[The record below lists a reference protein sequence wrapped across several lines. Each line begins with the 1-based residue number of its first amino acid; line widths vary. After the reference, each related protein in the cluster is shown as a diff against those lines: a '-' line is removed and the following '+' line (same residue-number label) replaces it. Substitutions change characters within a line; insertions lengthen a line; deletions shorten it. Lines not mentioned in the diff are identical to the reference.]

1 MKKRSILFL
10 SLMVPL
16 LGTLLFNQAHAQR
29 AQRTG
34 EVIIIDAEKKSFVV
48 RTARGRTNI
57 LTTVNTVFKNGDE
70 EIGFED
76 LTVGTSLLVI
86 GVRSGADVEAQTV
99 TLQAEEAAPSGD
111 GM

>member
-1 MKKRSILFL
+1 MKKQSILFL
-10 SLMVPL
+10 FLMVPL
-16 LGTLLFNQAHAQR
+16 LGTLLVNQAHAQS

-48 RTARGRTNI
+48 RTARGETNI
-57 LTTVNTVFKNGDE
+57 LTTENTVFKKGDE
-70 EIGFED
+70 ELGFED

-99 TLQAEEAAPSGD
+99 TVQAEEAAPSGD
-111 GM
+111 RM

>member
-1 MKKRSILFL
+1 MKKRSILIL

-16 LGTLLFNQAHAQR
+16 LGTLLFNQAYGQR

-34 EVIIIDAEKKSFVV
+34 EIIIIDAEKKSFVV

-57 LTTVNTVFKNGDE
+57 LTTENTVFKKGDE

-76 LTVGTSLLVI
+76 LTVGASLLVI

-99 TLQAEEAAPSGD
+99 TVQAEEAAPSGD
-111 GM
+111 RM